1 MTTPAPIPHPD
12 ADTALVNAGSA
23 LPITED
29 RSVSMGAANVYAL
42 LLMGPVCAALA
53 AAFVGL
59 HGGEALWDGAGRVF
73 GTPLTFVAVFLV
85 GVVVH
90 EAIHGVA
97 WKLASGE
104 PWRALRFGVQLKTLT
119 PYAHCT
125 EPMSARAYRAGAA
138 APGVALG
145 LAPVLVALVTGNGA
159 LAAFGLF
166 FTLAAGGDALVLWLL
181 RGVAPDRLVADH
193 PTLAGCLVLAPTGA
207 PTDAV
212 PAP

>member
-1 MTTPAPIPHPD
+1 MTTLAPVPHPD
-12 ADTALVNAGSA
+12 TDAV
-23 LPITED
+23 LPDAED
-29 RSVSMGAANVYAL
+29 RSASMGAANVYAL

-73 GTPLTFVAVFLV
+73 GSPLTFAAVFLA

-97 WKLASGE
+97 WKLASGK

-125 EPMSARAYRAGAA
+125 EPMSARAYRTGAA

-145 LAPVLVALVTGNGA
+145 LAPVLLALVTGDGA

-181 RGVAPDRLVADH
+181 RGVAPGRLVADH
-193 PTLAGCLVLAPTGA
+193 PTLAGCLVLASTSA
-207 PTDAV
+207 PGHAG
-212 PAP
+212 PSL